1 MRKIIGFVLFFG
13 SWLVYAL
20 LIFVAID
27 SESSI
32 AEKFGIGAVL
42 YGTSWATMIIGSIL
56 LGPEFVEKIKI
67 MIRQKNKK

>member
-20 LIFVAID
+20 LVFVAID

-67 MIRQKNKK
+67 MIRQKKKK

>member
-1 MRKIIGFVLFFG
+1 MKRIIGLTLFFG

-20 LIFVAID
+20 LIFVAVD
-27 SESSI
+27 SEWST

-42 YGTSWATMIIGSIL
+42 YGTSWITMIIGSIL

-67 MIRQKNKK
+67 MIRTKIKK

>member
-20 LIFVAID
+20 LVFVAID

-32 AEKFGIGAVL
+32 AEKLGIGAIL

>member
-20 LIFVAID
+20 LVFVAID

-32 AEKFGIGAVL
+32 AERLGIGAVL

>member
-1 MRKIIGFVLFFG
+1 MKRIIGLTLFFG

-20 LIFVAID
+20 LIFVAVD
-27 SESSI
+27 SEWST

-42 YGTSWATMIIGSIL
+42 YGTSWVTMIIGSIL

-67 MIRQKNKK
+67 MIRTKIKK

>member
-1 MRKIIGFVLFFG
+1 MKRIIGLTLFFG

-20 LIFVAID
+20 LIFVAVD
-27 SESSI
+27 SEWST

-42 YGTSWATMIIGSIL
+42 YGTSWVTMIIGIIL

-67 MIRQKNKK
+67 MIRTKIKK

>member
-20 LIFVAID
+20 LVFVAID

-56 LGPEFVEKIKI
+56 LGPEFVETIKI
-67 MIRQKNKK
+67 MIREKNKK

>member
-1 MRKIIGFVLFFG
+1 MFFG

-20 LIFVAID
+20 LVFVAID

-67 MIRQKNKK
+67 MIRQKKKK

>member
-20 LIFVAID
+20 LVFVAID

>member
-1 MRKIIGFVLFFG
+1 MKRIIGLTLFFG

-20 LIFVAID
+20 LIFVAVD
-27 SESSI
+27 SEWST

-42 YGTSWATMIIGSIL
+42 YGTSWVTMIIGSIL

-67 MIRQKNKK
+67 MIRPKIKK